1 MKHIFM
7 ITLILGCG
15 ILHAQGIH
23 RSACNGDVKRLD
35 SLLAGKDVNIL
46 DDNGRTPLLYAT
58 GCRNGEKAF
67 YYLIAKG
74 ADVNIGDKGGLL
86 PILFATQSQN
96 QRYIDTLLAH
106 NVNVNV
112 TDKYGDS
119 PLQLAVIRGNYKLV
133 KKLVDDK
140 TDIDA
145 VNNRGNTALEIA
157 VREKFD
163 SITEFLLYKGAD
175 KKKLRKFKLKGKYLG
190 QEEPGLQPRMFAPNF
205 VSTENYIHTAV
216 FHPNEKELYFT
227 ASLRKIRAEAL
238 MVSKKENGVWTKP
251 ERLEILGDTREFDS
265 FITQDGKKLFYCSIR
280 KVRETDTIQNADI
293 WMMERKGNSWGK
305 PIHLGNEVNS
315 PKNDWFP
322 TVSNKGTLV
331 FSPSMG
337 REAKIVYSTLKDGV
351 YQKPIA
357 FGKNV
362 NGENVYNY
370 DPLIAPDES
379 FLIFSSRREGGL
391 GGPDLYIC
399 FKKEDGTWTEA
410 KNMGDTI
417 NSNTADYA
425 PSLSPDGKYC
435 LYTSNVAGSSDIY
448 WVSSEVIQNLR
459 DNK

>member
-1 MKHIFM
+1 MKHIFVVALF
-7 ITLILGCG
+7 IGCG
-15 ILHAQGIH
+15 ILHAQSIH

-35 SLLAGKDVNIL
+35 SLLAGKDVNVL
-46 DDNGRTPLLYAT
+46 DENGRTPLLYAT

-96 QRYIDTLLAH
+96 EKYIDTLLAH
-106 NVNVNV
+106 QVNVNV
-112 TDKYGDS
+112 TDTFGNS
-119 PLQLAVIRGNYKLV
+119 PLQLAVIRGNLSLV
-133 KKLVDDK
+133 KKLIDSK
-140 TDIDA
+140 TDVDA
-145 VNNRGNTALEIA
+145 INNRGNTALEIA
-157 VREKFD
+157 VREEFD

-175 KKKLRKFKLKGKYLG
+175 KKKLRKFALKGKYLG
-190 QEEPGLQPRMFAPNF
+190 QKEPKLKPIMFAPNF

-227 ASLRKIRAEAL
+227 ASLRKIRTEAI
-238 MVSKKENGVWTKP
+238 MVSKIKNGVWTKP
-251 ERLEILGDTREFDS
+251 KRLDIFGDTKEFDS
-265 FITQDGKKLFYCSIR
+265 FITQDGKKLFYCSNR

-315 PKNDWFP
+315 SKNDWFP
-322 TVSNKGTLV
+322 TVSNKGMLV
-331 FSPSMG
+331 FSPSIG

-357 FGKNV
+357 YGKNV
-362 NGENVYNY
+362 NGENAYNY

-379 FLIFSSRREGGL
+379 FLIFSSRREGGF
-391 GGPDLYIC
+391 GGADLYIC

-410 KNMGDTI
+410 KNMGETI
-417 NSNTADYA
+417 NSKTADYA
-425 PSLSPDGKYC
+425 PSLSPDGKYFFF
-435 LYTSNVAGSSDIY
+435 TSNVMGSSDIY
-448 WVSSEVIQNLR
+448 WISSEIIQNLR
-459 DNK
+459 NDK